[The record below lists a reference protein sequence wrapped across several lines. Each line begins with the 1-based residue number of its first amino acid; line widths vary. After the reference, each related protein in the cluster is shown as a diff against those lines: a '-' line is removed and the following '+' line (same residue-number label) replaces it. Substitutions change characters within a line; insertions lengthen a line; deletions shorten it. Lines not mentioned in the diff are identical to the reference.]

1 MADSTP
7 TATPSKD
14 TFAAAESSSFQR
26 TVSLH
31 DWWLIRA
38 QNDFQG
44 KRLAVAGS
52 SRKEG
57 ARRLFVSAPVV
68 KRYDVF
74 SLETADGIYV
84 NINGFINEQRTL
96 ENGFAPEV
104 FNHFLFGF
112 PPNWERYAL
121 DCFSKKSTAG
131 TEPETS
137 FPDNAT
143 PDHPEILSDGTEKF
157 IPTSLA
163 SSEEVPGD
171 SEKPFP
177 EVECNLSKG
186 MSEVNVVNGS
196 GRSRHSA
203 RLHNIK
209 VYQQQKQ
216 PANTEKS
223 IPTSLASSEEEEA
236 PGNSEKPFHEVE
248 CNSSK
253 GMSEVNVVHGS
264 GRSRRSAWLHNI
276 KVYQQQNQPANT
288 EISVPT
294 SLASSEEEEAPGDSE
309 KPFPEVEC
317 NFSKGM
323 SEVNVVYGSGRSRRS
338 ARLHNSKVYQQQK
351 QPANTEKSIPTSLAS
366 SEEEEAPGDSEKP
379 FHEVECNL
387 SKGMSEVNVVHGS
400 GRSRR
405 SARLHNIKVYQQ
417 QKQPANAEKSIPT
430 SLASSEEEEAPGDS
444 EKPFHEVECNLSKG
458 MSEVNVVHGSGRSR
472 YSARL
477 HNIKVCQ
484 QQKQPANAEKS
495 IPTSLTSSEEASG
508 DSEKPFHEV
517 ECNLSK
523 GMNEVNV
530 FHGSDRSRR
539 SAQLHNIKVCP
550 QQKQPASRAPLKHL
564 DEEQSSTSAATENC
578 DGEGMRSYDLG
589 CYREESTA
597 AIDSGMEKSIPTSL
611 VSPEETPEDCE
622 KPFSEDECDVS
633 KEKGVVNVAYG
644 SGGNRRKARAR
655 LPNIEVCQRKK
666 QSASASGGPLKHP
679 DKEQSS
685 TSEALENHDGEG
697 LKSPVTPI
705 QSQSKGL
712 VNISSE
718 QLVKK
723 SASRISRS
731 FSTKTKGCYKK
742 KTVTVKTKSVGPK
755 RKMTKSASAV
765 KSSRERDL
773 SHLNKGSKQKI
784 SSVSPESL
792 SFKKSR
798 SGRLLLPPLEF
809 WRNQIPVYNA
819 DHELTEIHEG
829 TSLVS
834 PCSGSSPSLSRS
846 NEEILINEE
855 SEGRNQLEAR
865 GKNTTEWT
873 GGI

>member
-14 TFAAAESSSFQR
+14 TFAVAESSSFQR

-31 DWWLIRA
+31 DWWLIKA

-112 PPNWERYAL
+112 PPNWESYAL
-121 DCFSKKSTAG
+121 DCFSEKSTAG
-131 TEPETS
+131 TESETA

-143 PDHPEILSDGTEKF
+143 PGHPEILSDG
-157 IPTSLA
+157 
-163 SSEEVPGD
+163 
-171 SEKPFP
+171 
-177 EVECNLSKG
+177 
-186 MSEVNVVNGS
+186 
-196 GRSRHSA
+196 
-203 RLHNIK
+203 
-209 VYQQQKQ
+209 
-216 PANTEKS
+216 TEKS
-223 IPTSLASSEEEEA
+223 IPTSLASSEEA
-236 PGNSEKPFHEVE
+236 
-248 CNSSK
+248 
-253 GMSEVNVVHGS
+253 
-264 GRSRRSAWLHNI
+264 L
-276 KVYQQQNQPANT
+276 
-288 EISVPT
+288 
-294 SLASSEEEEAPGDSE
+294 GDSE
-309 KPFPEVEC
+309 KPFP
-317 NFSKGM
+317 
-323 SEVNVVYGSGRSRRS
+323 
-338 ARLHNSKVYQQQK
+338 
-351 QPANTEKSIPTSLAS
+351 
-366 SEEEEAPGDSEKP
+366 
-379 FHEVECNL
+379 EVECNL

-405 SARLHNIKVYQQ
+405 SARLHNIKVYRQ

-444 EKPFHEVECNLSKG
+444 EKPFHEVECNLVKG

-477 HNIKVCQ
+477 HNIKIYQ
-484 QQKQPANAEKS
+484 QQKQPANTEKS
-495 IPTSLTSSEEASG
+495 IPTSLASSEEASR
-508 DSEKPFHEV
+508 DSEKPFPEV

-523 GMNEVNV
+523 GMSEVNV
-530 FHGSDRSRR
+530 VHGSGRSRR
-539 SAQLHNIKVCP
+539 GARLHNIKVCQ
-550 QQKQPASRAPLKHL
+550 QQKQPASRGPLKHP
-564 DEEQSSTSAATENC
+564 DKEQSSTSAATENY
-578 DGEGMRSYDLG
+578 DGEGMKSYDLG

-597 AIDSGMEKSIPTSL
+597 VIDSGTAVPDNVSAIHLEILSEGMEKSIPTSL
-611 VSPEETPEDCE
+611 VSPKEAPGDGE
-622 KPFSEDECDVS
+622 KPFSEDECNVS

-644 SGGNRRKARAR
+644 CGGNRRKARAR
-655 LPNIEVCQRKK
+655 LPNIEACQRKK
-666 QSASASGGPLKHP
+666 QSASACGGPLKHP

-685 TSEALENHDGEG
+685 TSVALENHDGEG
-697 LKSPVTPI
+697 LKSPVTPF

-773 SHLNKGSKQKI
+773 NHLNKGSEQKI
-784 SSVSPESL
+784 SLVSPESL

-834 PCSGSSPSLSRS
+834 PCIGPSPSLS
-846 NEEILINEE
+846 
-855 SEGRNQLEAR
+855 
-865 GKNTTEWT
+865 
-873 GGI
+873 